1 MPNATSIS
9 TTDAAGTAQ
18 TVSTIDALIAVL
30 NGSAIIPKTDVALLS
45 NASATGSAV
54 AVSAGRYNWYA
65 YGTWNGA
72 TAQLQWSPDAG
83 TTWIN
88 VDGATLTANGGW
100 SNITIAAG
108 QARVSFTGSPTSI
121 TSKLGGV

>member
-1 MPNATSIS
+1 MDAEVVSSAPALDAGKLHSLTQ
-9 TTDAAGTAQ
+9 TTDGRLRVSSDAAAKADLT
-18 TVSTIDALIAVL
+18 
-30 NGSAIIPKTDVALLS
+30 LLS
-45 NASATGSAV
+45 AASATGSAV
-54 AVSAGRYNWYA
+54 AVTAGAYNWYA

-100 SNITIAAG
+100 SNVSLAAG
-108 QARVSFTGSPTSI
+108 HARVSFTGSPTSI
-121 TSKLGGV
+121 SSKLGGV